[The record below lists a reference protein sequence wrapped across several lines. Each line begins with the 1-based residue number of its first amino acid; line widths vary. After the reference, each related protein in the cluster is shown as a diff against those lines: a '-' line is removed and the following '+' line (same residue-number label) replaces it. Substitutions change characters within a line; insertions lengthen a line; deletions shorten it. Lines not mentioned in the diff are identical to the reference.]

1 MSAND
6 PQSNKKDYDTPRL
19 FIYGDIRQLTQST
32 INGPMSDTVIKGDMN
47 LMSG

>member
-1 MSAND
+1 MTSND
-6 PQSNKKDYDTPRL
+6 AQPNKKTYDTPRL

-32 INGPMSDTVIKGDMN
+32 ITGPMSDTVIKGDMN

>member
-1 MSAND
+1 MTPSDA
-6 PQSNKKDYDTPRL
+6 QSGKKNYHTPRL

-32 INGPMSDTVIKGDMN
+32 ITGPMSDTVIKGDMN